1 MKQNSRILPP
11 LLLLSSILGGAAA
24 HGQFYGPDALA
35 WIATPDSRRMSTA
48 RVREITLLR
57 AAREAERR
65 GYTHFEI
72 IAPDGYPARGSVA
85 ARKDMPQDVYGNA
98 SQSIYPPDLR
108 DGAVRPDSSVLVHF
122 CNEALETCRGQRAHR
137 IILNLRPDGGHE

>member
-1 MKQNSRILPP
+1 M
-11 LLLLSSILGGAAA
+11 LLSSILCSAAA

-35 WIATPDSRRMSTA
+35 WIATPDNRRMSAA

-65 GYTHFEI
+65 GYTYFEI
-72 IAPDGYPARGSVA
+72 IAPDGYPARGSVG
-85 ARKDMPQDVYGNA
+85 ARKDMPQNVYGNV

-108 DGAVRPDSSVLVHF
+108 NGPVRPASSVLVRF
-122 CNEALETCRGQRAHR
+122 CNEALETCHGQRAHR
-137 IILNLRPDGGHE
+137 IILNLRPDGGGE

>member
-1 MKQNSRILPP
+1 MKKNSRILPP
-11 LLLLSSILGGAAA
+11 LLLLSSILCGAAA
-24 HGQFYGPDALA
+24 YGQFYGPDALA
-35 WIATPDSRRMSTA
+35 WIATPDSRRMSAA

-85 ARKDMPQDVYGNA
+85 AHRDMPQDVYGNA
-98 SQSIYPPDLR
+98 SQSIYPPELR
-108 DGAVRPDSSVLVHF
+108 DGPIRPRSSVLVRF
-122 CNEALETCRGQRAHR
+122 CNEALETCHGQRAHR
-137 IILNLRPDGGHE
+137 IMLNLRPDGGND

>member
-1 MKQNSRILPP
+1 MKPTSRVVPP
-11 LLLLSSILGGAAA
+11 LLLLASMLCGDAAR
-24 HGQFYGPDALA
+24 GQFYEADALA
-35 WIATPDSRRMSTA
+35 SIATPDSRRLSAA

-85 ARKDMPQDVYGNA
+85 ARHDMPQDIYGNA
-98 SQSIYPPDLR
+98 SHSIYPPVLR
-108 DGAVRPDSSVLVHF
+108 DGQIRQRSSILVRF
-122 CNEALETCRGQRAHR
+122 CNETPEPCRGQRAHR
-137 IILNLRPDGGHE
+137 IILNLRPDGGGD

>member
-1 MKQNSRILPP
+1 MKSTSRILPP
-11 LLLLSSILGGAAA
+11 LLLLASMLGVDVVNA
-24 HGQFYGPDALA
+24 QFYAPDALA
-35 WIATPDSRRMSTA
+35 WIATPDDRRMSAA

-85 ARKDMPQDVYGNA
+85 ARRDMPQDVYGNA
-98 SQSIYPPDLR
+98 SRSIYPPELR
-108 DGAVRPDSSVLVHF
+108 DGPIRPRGSTLVRF
-122 CNEALETCRGQRAHR
+122 CNEALESCPGQRAHR
-137 IILNLRPDGGHE
+137 IILNLRPDNAE

>member
-1 MKQNSRILPP
+1 MKSTSRILPP
-11 LLLLSSILGGAAA
+11 LALLASMLCVDVVHA
-24 HGQFYGPDALA
+24 QFYDADALA
-35 WIATPDSRRMSTA
+35 WISTPDSRRMSAA

-85 ARKDMPQDVYGNA
+85 ARHDMPQNVYGNA

-108 DGAVRPDSSVLVHF
+108 DGPIRPRSTILVRF
-122 CNEALETCRGQRAHR
+122 CNEALGACRGQRAHR
-137 IILNLRPDGGHE
+137 IMLNLRPDGGGD